1 MTPACAERKWTMGV
15 EKYTTPGGKTAWM
28 VDLTAKL
35 PNGRE
40 VRFRKRKIPTKEQA
54 KALEAKTLQQ
64 IFEDTYFEH
73 RRRDVITVK
82 QLWTEYEPIASRD
95 HASYASDRGRSAHVL
110 RHLGERDAMSL
121 TRVDVEEYRRNRME
135 EKTRRGEAPKNGTLN
150 REVALLKRIFS
161 YAVECERIP
170 HSPIARVPMLVE
182 NNVRQ
187 RTVTEAE
194 VAEIIA
200 AAGPHLGPM
209 FLAYYDTGMRKAELR
224 LLRWAALDLDRKAIR
239 LRPEDTKTGRA
250 RVVPLTQR
258 VVAAIRSLPTPL
270 GGEYVF
276 VNPETGEPWN
286 DPYRLFKR
294 VCRDLGIEGVWLHD
308 MRRSFSTN
316 ARRRGSSESEVMKVT
331 GHTTRSTFDRYNIV
345 DEEDAREVIRRLE
358 AGAASE
364 LARARPESRQ
374 DSVKIR
380 ASRPGKAKGP
390 TAKSP

>member
-1 MTPACAERKWTMGV
+1 MGV

-35 PNGRE
+35 PNGQE
-40 VRFRKRKIPTKEQA
+40 VRFRKRKIATKEQA
-54 KALEAKTLQQ
+54 KALEAKTLQE
-64 IFEDTYFEH
+64 IFDNTYFA
-73 RRRDVITVK
+73 RRRTTSLTVRD
-82 QLWTEYEPIASRD
+82 LWDQYEPISRRD
-95 HASYASDRGRSAHVL
+95 NSSYNSDRGRAEHVL
-110 RHLGERDAMSL
+110 RHLGDREVMTL
-121 TRVDVEEYRRNRME
+121 TRVDVEEYREARLGE
-135 EKTRRGEAPKNGTLN
+135 ETRRGKAPSHATLN
-150 REVALLKRIFS
+150 REVALLKRMYS

-170 HSPIARVPMLVE
+170 HSPIAHVPMLEE

-187 RTVTEAE
+187 RTITEAE
-194 VAEIIA
+194 IAHIAA

-209 FLAYYDTGMRKAELR
+209 FLAYYDTGMRKTELR
-224 LLRWAALDLDRKAIR
+224 LLRTAALDLERKAIR

-250 RVVPLTQR
+250 RVVPLTDR
-258 VVAAIRSLPTPL
+258 VVAAIRSLTTPV

-276 VNPETGEPWN
+276 VNPETGAPWD
-286 DPYRLFKR
+286 DPYRVFKR
-294 VCRDLGIEGVWLHD
+294 VCKQLGIKGVWLHD
-308 MRRSFSTN
+308 TRRSFSTN

-364 LARARPESRQ
+364 LARTHPESRQ
-374 DSVKIR
+374 DSVKISVTR
-380 ASRPGKAKGP
+380 SGKAKGP